1 MAQRFFGHAIGGV
14 VSPVLEFVDV
24 DGVLQRIDV
33 NELVQ
38 RIDFDTLLSKID
50 LDRLLDSVDIDRQ
63 ISRVDLDSLVK
74 RSNLEAIIARSSTSI
89 FTALFD
95 LLRSNVCVIDQYI
108 QRSARFSCC
117 KSRLI
122 LPPYPGVRTRDMPW
136 PSAGVH
142 RMGVAV
148 QGRCAG
154 TLSRFI
160 GTIIDLVI
168 ISLSF
173 ALVGLIL
180 RWFLEKVGMDEDWE
194 PEAKWLIPV
203 LYFIYWTSYVI
214 VCTALTGRTIGG
226 AIFGLLLVR
235 SNGHRAGFFQICL
248 RTYLDPFNRI
258 FFGWILGLLRRDGS
272 QYHDLISY
280 TRVVYSWDARAASIR
295 EEQEEE
301 FARSALIEIQSLDLE
316 SQEMDESHHDE

>member
-1 MAQRFFGHAIGGV
+1 

-38 RIDFDTLLSKID
+38 RVDFNTLLNKID

-63 ISRVDLDSLVK
+63 INRVDLDSLVK

-108 QRSARFSCC
+108 QRSARCSCC

-122 LPPYPGVRTRDMPW
+122 LPPYPGIRSLDMPW
-136 PSAGVH
+136 PSAGPH

-154 TLSRFI
+154 TLSRFL
-160 GTIIDLVI
+160 GNMTDLLI

-173 ALVGLIL
+173 ALIGLIL
-180 RWFLEKVGMDEDWE
+180 SWFLEKVGVDEEWE
-194 PEAKWLIPV
+194 PEAKWIIPLI
-203 LYFIYWTSYVI
+203 YFIYWTSYVI
-214 VCTALTGRTIGG
+214 LCMALTGRTIGG

-248 RTYLDPFNRI
+248 RTYLVPLNQI
-258 FFGWILGLLRRDGS
+258 FFGWIIGLLRRDGS
-272 QYHDLISY
+272 QYHDLVSY
-280 TRVVYSWDARAASIR
+280 TRVVYSWNARAASLR
-295 EEQEEE
+295 EEKEEE
-301 FARSALIEIQSLDLE
+301 FARSALIEIQNLDLE
-316 SQEMDESHHDE
+316 SQEISVDENHDE